1 MKKNILLI
9 FIALIIFTPQF
20 LSAQVNSK
28 LKSDYFEYL
37 KVDKSDIR
45 RIENSITSEKSASL
59 NMAVNNQDSL
69 ALVDLYNS
77 TGGTNWTEDY
87 NWLTAKSVYYWKGIE
102 IENNRVIII
111 NLNENNLTET
121 IPSSIGNLTALTSLN
136 LSENNLSG
144 STLLNM

>member
-1 MKKNILLI
+1 
-9 FIALIIFTPQF
+9 
-20 LSAQVNSK
+20 
-28 LKSDYFEYL
+28 
-37 KVDKSDIR
+37 
-45 RIENSITSEKSASL
+45 
-59 NMAVNNQDSL
+59 MAVNNQDSL